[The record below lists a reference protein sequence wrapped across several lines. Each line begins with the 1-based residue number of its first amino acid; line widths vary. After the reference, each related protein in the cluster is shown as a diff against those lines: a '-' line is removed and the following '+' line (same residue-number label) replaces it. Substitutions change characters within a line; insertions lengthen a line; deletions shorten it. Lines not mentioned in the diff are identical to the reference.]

1 MEKSGLKNEQS
12 LSGTF
17 TSDKIVTTK
26 AILSHNLIRNNEKL
40 DSLILSLQQQQQQQ
54 QQQLS
59 SCWTGN
65 RSSMPINHEKAT

>member
-40 DSLILSLQQQQQQQ
+40 DSLILSLQQQQQQ
-54 QQQLS
+54 LS

-65 RSSMPINHEKAT
+65 RSSAPINHEKAT